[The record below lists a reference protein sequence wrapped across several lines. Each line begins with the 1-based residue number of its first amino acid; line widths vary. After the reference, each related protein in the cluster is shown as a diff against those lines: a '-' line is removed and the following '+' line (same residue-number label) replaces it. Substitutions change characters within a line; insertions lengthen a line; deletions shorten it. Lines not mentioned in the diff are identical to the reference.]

1 MDSFTQIALGI
12 AVAEVCAGKKLKNKT
27 FLYGAILG
35 TLPDLDVVF
44 GMFLNPVDAVLIHRG
59 ISHSLL
65 LFLLV
70 SPLLG
75 LLISKIEKQK
85 INFFT
90 ATNMVFWTLLT
101 HVLLDMFTSWG
112 TQILWPLEHR
122 FALKTIFVIDPLYTL
137 PLLIAL
143 VIVWKTKI
151 ESLRYKYIKRGL
163 VISSSYLLL
172 SSFTKLYAVTQFEK
186 ALTKQ
191 RIPYSEIIVKPTA
204 FNLILWNAN
213 VATTDNYLLSDYS
226 LFDTQ
231 PISFVAYSK
240 NNALEKRLTG
250 NTDFEKLKKASEGWY
265 IISQKEGNLYFNDLR
280 FGLLN
285 DNPANPQFAF
295 SYQFVPQ
302 NSVLK
307 AIEVPKSKRD
317 GKQLLQKI
325 FTRLKGN

>member
-75 LLISKIEKQK
+75 WLISKIEKQK
-85 INFFT
+85 ITFFT

-172 SSFTKLYAVTQFEK
+172 SSFIKLYAVTQFEK

-240 NNALEKRLTG
+240 NNGLEKRLAG

-265 IISQKEGNLYFNDLR
+265 IISQKAGNLYFNDLR

>member
-75 LLISKIEKQK
+75 WLISKIEKQK

-172 SSFTKLYAVTQFEK
+172 SSFIKLYAVTQFEK

-240 NNALEKRLTG
+240 NNGLEKRLAG
-250 NTDFEKLKKASEGWY
+250 NTDFETLKKASEGWY
-265 IISQKEGNLYFNDLR
+265 IISQKAGNLYFNDLR

-317 GKQLLQKI
+317 GKRLLQKI

>member
-75 LLISKIEKQK
+75 WLISKIEKQK
-85 INFFT
+85 ITFFT

-172 SSFTKLYAVTQFEK
+172 SSFIKLYAVTQFEK

-191 RIPYSEIIVKPTA
+191 GIPYSEIIVKPTA

-240 NNALEKRLTG
+240 NNGLEKRLAG

-265 IISQKEGNLYFNDLR
+265 IISQKAGNLYFNDLR

>member
-75 LLISKIEKQK
+75 WLIPKIEKQK

-240 NNALEKRLTG
+240 NNGLEKRLAG

-265 IISQKEGNLYFNDLR
+265 IISQKAGNLYFNDLR

-317 GKQLLQKI
+317 GKRLLQKI

>member
-35 TLPDLDVVF
+35 TLPDLDVLV

-65 LFLLV
+65 LYLLV

-75 LLISKIEKQK
+75 WLISKIEKQK
-85 INFFT
+85 ISFFT
-90 ATNMVFWTLLT
+90 ATNMVFWILLT

-143 VIVWKTKI
+143 VIVWKTKS
-151 ESLRYKYIKRGL
+151 ESLRYKYIKRGI
-163 VISSSYLLL
+163 VFSSSYLLL
-172 SSFTKLYAVTQFEK
+172 SCFIKLYTVTQFEK

-191 RIPYSEIIVKPTA
+191 GIQYSEIIVKPTA

-231 PISFVAYSK
+231 PISFIAYSK
-240 NNALEKRLTG
+240 NNALEKRLAG

-265 IISQKEGNLYFNDLR
+265 IISQKAGNLYFNDLR

-295 SYQFVPQ
+295 SYQFVPK
-302 NSVLK
+302 NSGLQ

-317 GKQLLQKI
+317 GKRLLQKI